1 VQSSTDPSSH
11 AHATFFPHPMQ
22 DSAVAHYRSFLAT
35 AECAAA
41 AHDEAAA
48 ALGKLDALADDLP
61 ALAAVAGGF
70 NKSAAALLAKKA
82 RNKQLQG
89 AQAAWRHI
97 LWVQIPASGL

>member
-1 VQSSTDPSSH
+1 MQSATGPSAH
-11 AHATFFPHPMQ
+11 AHATFFPQPMQ

-41 AHDEAAA
+41 AHDEAVT
-48 ALGKLDALADDLP
+48 ALVKLDALSDHLP

-89 AQAAWRHI
+89 AQAAR
-97 LWVQIPASGL
+97 